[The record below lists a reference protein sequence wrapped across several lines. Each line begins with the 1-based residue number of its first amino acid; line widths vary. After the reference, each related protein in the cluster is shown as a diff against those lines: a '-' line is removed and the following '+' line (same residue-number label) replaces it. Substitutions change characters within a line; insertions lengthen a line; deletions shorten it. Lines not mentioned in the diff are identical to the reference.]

1 MTERA
6 TLSRIS
12 SAVLVH
18 TKGLARPGTRLSI
31 IRQSGILRVQFGE

>member
-6 TLSRIS
+6 TRSRIS

-18 TKGLARPGTRLSI
+18 TKGLAWPGTLLSI
-31 IRQSGILRVQFGE
+31 IRQSGILRMQFEE